1 VKTIEKIR
9 LENLSNIRSNFRFI
23 SDFSKILRKSEQ
35 VVSQWLRNPSV
46 RSIGST
52 SAREIEEIMGLPQ
65 GWLDNDHEPRG
76 RLSEALVKSVMAE
89 MLPET
94 PQTAPTTFAEK
105 LRDAVFT
112 PYGHYVA
119 PPELDAY
126 RQSSE
131 EVRAVIMAASRAAA
145 AAAEAVVSRKPS

>member
-1 VKTIEKIR
+1 M
-9 LENLSNIRSNFRFI
+9 
-23 SDFSKILRKSEQ
+23 
-35 VVSQWLRNPSV
+35 SQWLGKSSCA

-52 SAREIEEIMGLPQ
+52 SAREVEEIMGLPQ
-65 GWLDNDHEPRG
+65 GWLDNDHEPRE
-76 RLSEALVKSVMAE
+76 RLSEALVSHVMAE

-94 PQTAPTTFAEK
+94 PQTAPATFAEK
-105 LRDAVFT
+105 LRDAVFN
-112 PYGHYVA
+112 PSGHYVA

-145 AAAEAVVSRKPS
+145 AAEAVVSRKPS